1 MVDPNQKV
9 SYGFQFL
16 SQVEER
22 GPGRGGVGDGVAGGE
37 RASGPQQQVLAPSI
51 PRRTA
56 ADILAARADP
66 RRNRPDTDKLF
77 DVVTLLQQIPG
88 HRPVSADEILKEL
101 GVDLRPPDV
110 VDRAVHNLL

>member
-16 SQVEER
+16 SQVEEK

-56 ADILAARADP
+56 ADILAARYTSRKGRKQIIGWNGGKRQECGAKVAK
-66 RRNRPDTDKLF
+66 RCYGPDF
-77 DVVTLLQQIPG
+77 
-88 HRPVSADEILKEL
+88 L
-101 GVDLRPPDV
+101 GGL
-110 VDRAVHNLL
+110 